1 MPRCPVVDTP
11 RLTPLGLVPL
21 ALAMLVVL
29 APPAGLR
36 AQDQQHGKIKD
47 VERSADNATKGK
59 GHHDHGD
66 HDDDGGGF
74 FFGLL
79 RFFFH
84 HGQAAA
90 QTTASDTTS
99 PPPEPPSQGYL
110 AYPYAHP
117 SALGSF
123 VLQNVTT
130 GREFGNVSATYFRD
144 DGSTLRSGQFA
155 LDAAYA
161 NLLFSAE
168 YDYYREPLPEGTD
181 YLHLGRFG
189 LDGVG
194 RVGDIGY
201 FKAGLALQMAFTDD
215 GHEAGG
221 PELDAGLQLFPI
233 RPIGVGATARFAALT
248 WHGGP
253 LFGTGFADLAGNGSV
268 FIGRVELQAGYRWT
282 RVGIGAPFHG
292 PVLGMRVWF

>member
-1 MPRCPVVDTP
+1 MPHCLVMNAP

-29 APPAGLR
+29 APPPGLR
-36 AQDQQHGKIKD
+36 AQDEHHGKIDD
-47 VERSADNATKGK
+47 VEHSADNATKGK
-59 GHHDHGD
+59 DHHDHDD

-74 FFGLL
+74 FFGIL

-84 HGQAAA
+84 HGHRAQQAAV
-90 QTTASDTTS
+90 SDTTT
-99 PPPEPPSQGYL
+99 PPPEPPGQGYL
-110 AYPYAHP
+110 AYPYARP
-117 SALGSF
+117 RELSSF
-123 VLQNVTT
+123 VLQNVTA

-155 LDAAYA
+155 LDAAYG
-161 NLLFSAE
+161 NVLLTAE
-168 YDYYREPLPEGTD
+168 YDYYREPLAEETD
-181 YLHLGRFG
+181 YLHLGRIG
-189 LDGVG
+189 VDGVG

-201 FKAGLALQMAFTDD
+201 FKAGLGLQMAFTDN

-233 RPIGVGATARFAALT
+233 RPIGVGGTARFAALT

-253 LFGTGFADLAGNGSV
+253 LFGTGFADLTGIGSV

-282 RVGIGAPFHG
+282 RVGVGAPFHG
-292 PVLGMRVWF
+292 PIFGMRVWF

>member
-1 MPRCPVVDTP
+1 MGMKTP
-11 RLTPLGLVPL
+11 RLVPLGLAPL
-21 ALAMLVVL
+21 ALLALVSL
-29 APPAGLR
+29 TCPAPLR
-36 AQDQQHGKIKD
+36 SQDEPKGKIGD

-59 GHHDHGD
+59 DHHDHGD
-66 HDDDGGGF
+66 HDDDGDGGF

-79 RFFFH
+79 RFIFH
-84 HGQAAA
+84 RGHSAPQAAV
-90 QTTASDTTS
+90 SDTTA

-110 AYPYAHP
+110 AYPYARP
-117 SALGSF
+117 RDLSSF

-144 DGSTLRSGQFA
+144 DGSTLRSGQLA

-161 NLLFSAE
+161 NVLFTAE

-194 RVGDIGY
+194 RVDDIGY
-201 FKAGLALQMAFTDD
+201 FKAGLGLQMAFTGN

-233 RPIGVGATARFAALT
+233 RPIGVSATARFAALT

-253 LFGTGFADLAGNGSV
+253 LFGTGFADLMGSGSV
-268 FIGRVELQAGYRWT
+268 FLGRVELQAGYRWT
-282 RVGIGAPFHG
+282 RVGVGAPFSG
-292 PVLGMRVWF
+292 PMLGMRVWF